1 MTTLANI
8 GENGNTDF
16 HDVKCIH
23 SVEGPKHTEERKR
36 KMSQWD
42 DSSDKGCN
50 WSTKHM
56 NGSSYVAFDMG
67 FDPIPSIWI
76 QAK

>member
-1 MTTLANI
+1 MHPYIRIIMTTLANI

-36 KMSQWD
+36 KMS
-42 DSSDKGCN
+42 
-50 WSTKHM
+50 
-56 NGSSYVAFDMG
+56 
-67 FDPIPSIWI
+67 
-76 QAK
+76 